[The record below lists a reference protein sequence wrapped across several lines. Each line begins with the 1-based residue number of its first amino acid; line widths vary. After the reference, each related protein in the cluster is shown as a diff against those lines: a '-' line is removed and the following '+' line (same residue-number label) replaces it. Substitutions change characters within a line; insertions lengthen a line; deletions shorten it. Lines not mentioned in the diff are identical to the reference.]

1 MMAAPISEVRP
12 AQTHSHG
19 EHAASLCLGAGTS
32 VRVVTA
38 ICMIVF
44 IWAAWTAN
52 TFPPA
57 FSEVDVGPGRV
68 PLIAS
73 IFGILCGV
81 ILFYRAGGAGQ
92 YIEISRPLRVG
103 SGMLVIMA
111 YVLLMSH
118 AGFYVSSL
126 VAFPLLM
133 VAGGAS
139 RWLTIALSTSGYL
152 LFVYL
157 CFDQLLGVQ
166 FP

>member
-1 MMAAPISEVRP
+1 MAAPMSSQARP
-12 AQTHSHG
+12 AQTRSHE
-19 EHAASLCLGAGTS
+19 EHAAPLRLGAGTS

-38 ICMIVF
+38 ICMMVF
-44 IWAAWTAN
+44 VWAAWTAH

-57 FSEVDVGPGRV
+57 FSDVDVGPGRV

-73 IFGILCGV
+73 IFGMVCGV
-81 ILFYRAGGAGQ
+81 ILFCRAPGAGQ

-103 SGMLVIMA
+103 AGMLVIIA
-111 YVLLMSH
+111 YVLLIPY
-118 AGFYVSSL
+118 AGFYISSL

-133 VAGGAS
+133 LAGGAS